1 MIDLSLSVPGMNE
14 NKKGEAMEYKK
25 VRNDLYMLKIKDTFA
40 EKLAK
45 LDSVSPE
52 NFDYSGFNLQQA
64 INHIMKENPSFTTR
78 ELKDKLK
85 EVGLIKEDC

>member
-1 MIDLSLSVPGMNE
+1 MNE
-14 NKKGEAMEYKK
+14 DNKNSAFEYKK

-52 NFDYSGFNLQQA
+52 NMNYSGFNLQQA
-64 INHIMKENPSFTTR
+64 INHIMKENPSFTTKD
-78 ELKDKLK
+78 LKNKLK
-85 EVGLIKEDC
+85 EIGLIKEDC